1 MKCVIADTGPLVAM
15 LDRDDQDHA
24 WAVREGRRLPP
35 KMLSCEAV
43 LSEVHFLTQ
52 DIPEAKD
59 RIESWLADGRLEL
72 PFTARDHHSLIH
84 ELMTRYASVPM
95 SFADA
100 CLVRMSELWPEA
112 PVFTLDSDFRVYRRN
127 KRQSLPLI
135 CPVKP

>member
-24 WAVREGRRLPP
+24 WAVREGRLLPP

-72 PFTARDHHSLIH
+72 PFIVRDHHSLIH
-84 ELMTRYASVPM
+84 ELMARYANVPM

-135 CPVKP
+135 CP

>member
-24 WAVREGRRLPP
+24 WAVREGRLLPS

-52 DIPEAKD
+52 DIPAAKD

-72 PFTARDHHSLIH
+72 PFIVRDHHSLIH
-84 ELMTRYASVPM
+84 ELMARYANVPM

-135 CPVKP
+135 CP

>member
-1 MKCVIADTGPLVAM
+1 MKCVIADTGPLVAI
-15 LDRDDQDHA
+15 LDRDEQHHT
-24 WAVREGRRLPP
+24 WAVQELRRLPP

-43 LSEVHFLTQ
+43 LAEVHFLTQ
-52 DIPEAKD
+52 DIPSAKD
-59 RIESWLADGRLEL
+59 RIEGWLADGRLEL
-72 PFTARDHHSLIH
+72 PFSVRDHHSLLH
-84 ELMTRYASVPM
+84 ALMVRYSSVPI

-135 CPVKP
+135 CP

>member
-15 LDRDDQDHA
+15 LDRDAQDHA

-43 LSEVHFLTQ
+43 LSEVHFLTR
-52 DIPEAKD
+52 DLPEAKA
-59 RIESWLADGRLEL
+59 RIESWLADGLLDL
-72 PFTARDHHSLIH
+72 PFTGRDHHSLVH
-84 ELMTRYASVPM
+84 ELMARYANVPM
-95 SFADA
+95 SFADV
-100 CLVRMSELWPEA
+100 CLVRMSELWPAA

-135 CPVKP
+135 CP

>member
-52 DIPEAKD
+52 DLPEAKA
-59 RIESWLADGRLEL
+59 RIEDWLADGRLEL
-72 PFTARDHHSLIH
+72 PFTVRDHHSLVH
-84 ELMTRYASVPM
+84 ELMARYANVPM

-100 CLVRMSELWPEA
+100 CLVRMSELWPDA

-135 CPVKP
+135 CP

>member
-24 WAVREGRRLPP
+24 WPVHEGRRLPP

-59 RIESWLADGRLEL
+59 RIESWIADARLER
-72 PFTARDHHSLIH
+72 PFSMRDHHALIH
-84 ELMTRYASVPM
+84 ELMARYANVPM

-100 CLVRMSELWPEA
+100 FLVRMSELWPDA

-135 CPVKP
+135 CP

>member
-1 MKCVIADTGPLVAM
+1 MRCVIADTGPLVAL
-15 LDRDDQDHA
+15 LDRQDQDHE

-35 KMLSCEAV
+35 KLFSCETV

-59 RIESWLADGRLEL
+59 RIEEWLADGWLEL
-72 PFTARDHHSLIH
+72 PFAVREHHSLIH
-84 ELMTRYASVPM
+84 ELMVRYANVPM
-95 SFADA
+95 SFAEA

-127 KRQSLPLI
+127 KRQSLPLV
-135 CPVKP
+135 CP

>member
-15 LDRDDQDHA
+15 LDRDNQDHA

-52 DIPEAKD
+52 DLPEAKAH
-59 RIESWLADGRLEL
+59 IEGWLADGRLEL
-72 PFTARDHHSLIH
+72 PFTVRDHHSLVH
-84 ELMTRYASVPM
+84 DLMARYANVPM

-112 PVFTLDSDFRVYRRN
+112 PVYTLDSDFRVYRRN

-135 CPVKP
+135 CP

>member
-1 MKCVIADTGPLVAM
+1 MKCVIADTGPLVAL
-15 LDRDDQDHA
+15 LDRQDQDHA
-24 WAVREGRRLPP
+24 WAVCEGRRLPP

-52 DIPEAKD
+52 NIPAAKH
-59 RIESWLADGRLEL
+59 RIEGWLADGWLEL
-72 PFTARDHHSLIH
+72 PFTVREHHSAVH
-84 ELMTRYASVPM
+84 ELMARYATVPM

-112 PVFTLDSDFRVYRRN
+112 PVFTLDSDFRIYRRN

-135 CPVKP
+135 CP

>member
-1 MKCVIADTGPLVAM
+1 MKCVIADTGPLVAI
-15 LDRDDQDHA
+15 LDRDDRDHP

-43 LSEVHFLTQ
+43 LSEVHFLTR

-72 PFTARDHHSLIH
+72 PFSVRDHHSLLH
-84 ELMTRYASVPM
+84 ELMVRYASVPM

-100 CLVRMSELWPEA
+100 CLVRMSELWAAA

-135 CPVKP
+135 CP